1 MGNKLPEPQGQQRE
15 VVYLR
20 GKGHC
25 VALGVAGSGKTVMAV
40 RRARYLATVPGLG
53 GPTLLIT
60 FNGALVTYLK
70 SLVDEESGVTVE
82 QYHVFAR
89 RILREFF
96 EKNPRICD
104 SIIRDNLI
112 AHALKD
118 VRLDAS
124 ERSAAFRKPV
134 QFFADEFD
142 WLDGNGIGDFS
153 DYLSGELERVGRGSN
168 LLKADRLVVYKVYR
182 RYQELLAMKGF
193 DLDWSGLASEL
204 LRTLHSEVAAHGYR
218 HVVVDEGQDFTPEM
232 IRSLAALIPEDGS
245 LTFFGDYAQQ
255 IYGSRMSWK
264 SLGLKVTGGRLVRFD
279 RNYRNTRQIAQLAK
293 AISDYPRFGD
303 GIELVKPAA
312 PIRTGKPPALDEAES
327 ESDLIRITARYAT
340 HLCFDRNTQ
349 TKDQRVAVLSRDDA
363 LTERIARLV
372 DRQRTIRLH
381 KGMTKWDQ
389 SPGVYYG
396 PYREARGLEFD
407 TVVLPLRAE
416 DELPPEAS
424 IDAFGLEE
432 AKVRQARELY
442 VAVTRARIDVVLI
455 HHGRLASVLPVAES
469 GIYELMSS

>member
-1 MGNKLPEPQGQQRE
+1 MGNELPEPQGQQRE

-70 SLVDEESGVTVE
+70 SLVDKESGVTVE
-82 QYHVFAR
+82 QYHLFAR
-89 RILREFF
+89 RILQEHFGRS
-96 EKNPRICD
+96 PRICD
-104 SIIRDNLI
+104 SSTRNGLI
-112 AHALKD
+112 ARALKD
-118 VRLDAS
+118 VRLGAA

-134 QFFADEFD
+134 RFFADEFD
-142 WLDGNGIGDFS
+142 WLNGNGIGDF
-153 DYLSGELERVGRGSN
+153 DEYLSGELDRVGRGSN

-182 RYQELLAMKGF
+182 RYQVLLSNAGF
-193 DLDWSGLASEL
+193 DLDWSSLASEL
-204 LRTLHSEVAAHGYR
+204 LRTLNSEVALHGYR

-293 AISDYPRFGD
+293 AISDYPKFGD
-303 GIELVKPAA
+303 GIELVEPTTPVRSGKLPLLTDADSDIRLIEAA
-312 PIRTGKPPALDEAES
+312 AHF
-327 ESDLIRITARYAT
+327 AT
-340 HLCFDRNTQ
+340 NLCIDRNTQ
-349 TKDQRVAVLSRDDA
+349 EKDQRVAVLSRDEA

-372 DRQRTIRLH
+372 KRQRTLRLH

-396 PYREARGLEFD
+396 PYSEARGLEFD
-407 TVVLPLRAE
+407 TVVLPFRAE
-416 DELPPEAS
+416 DEMPPEAN
-424 IDAFGLEE
+424 IEAFGLEE

-442 VAVTRARIDVVLI
+442 VAVTRARTDVVLI
-455 HHGRLASVLPVAES
+455 HHGRLTSVLPVAES
-469 GIYELMSS
+469 GIYELLSS